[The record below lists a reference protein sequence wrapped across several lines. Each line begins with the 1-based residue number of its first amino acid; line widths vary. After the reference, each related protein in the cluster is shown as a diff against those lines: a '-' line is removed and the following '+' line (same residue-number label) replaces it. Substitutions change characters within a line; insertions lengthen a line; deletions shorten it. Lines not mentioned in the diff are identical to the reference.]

1 MDSLKDLIDYNNTI
15 KLEISALKERMV
27 FECDLEMIE
36 RIRFSIFLLNSA
48 VFMTNLIKEKE
59 RIYRQYHSVLLYGI
73 ESIKPSRI
81 GDGEMPNQR

>member
-15 KLEISALKERMV
+15 KIEISALKERMI

-36 RIRFSIFLLNSA
+36 RLRFSIFLLNSA
-48 VFMTNLIKEKE
+48 VMTSLIKEKE